1 VRLRDDE
8 VLSRA
13 RAKAAAA
20 LSDLYA
26 AAARRRRE
34 RYARR
39 PDLRRRLHRPVISV
53 GNLAVGGR
61 GKTPTVAF
69 LARLLAQA
77 GERPSILTRGYA
89 RTEPDEGVVVVS
101 APDGLR
107 ADLARA
113 GDEPL
118 MLARQL
124 PGVPVL
130 VSSDRYLAGRLAEH
144 HFGVTVHL
152 LDDGFQHLQLD
163 RDIDLVIVSSADLDP
178 EARSLP
184 SGRLREQPDA
194 LVAADAVL
202 AVDRDVE
209 LPGLDVPVF
218 TQRRAI
224 GDPILAG
231 PAADAGPREAP
242 VLAVAG
248 IADPERFMDDLGA
261 AGWIIGGALA
271 FRDHQP
277 YSRRDVDR
285 IWSEAARARAG
296 TVVTTEKDFVRLLPF
311 RPFPVPVAY
320 VPLTMEIEPAPEFR
334 RWIDASLRAARDIIL
349 D

>member
-1 VRLRDDE
+1 L
-8 VLSRA
+8 L
-13 RAKAAAA
+13 

-26 AAARRRRE
+26 AVARGRRE

-39 PDLRRRLHRPVISV
+39 PDLRRRLRRPVVSV

-61 GKTPTVAF
+61 GKTPVVAS
-69 LARLLAQA
+69 LARMLLEA

-89 RTEPDEGVVVVS
+89 RTQPDDGVVVVS

-144 HFGVTVHL
+144 HFGVSVHL

-163 RDIDLVIVSSADLDP
+163 RDVDIVIVASEDLDP
-178 EARSLP
+178 VSRTLP
-184 SGRLREQPDA
+184 GGRLREAQDA
-194 LVAADAVL
+194 LIAADAVL
-202 AVDRDVE
+202 AGSPGVRLPDDVDVPLFTLRRVIGDPVVAGPAPDALLRRLPVFAVAGVASPERFLDDLTAAGWTTAGALIFRDHHPYSPRDVE
-209 LPGLDVPVF
+209 
-218 TQRRAI
+218 
-224 GDPILAG
+224 
-231 PAADAGPREAP
+231 
-242 VLAVAG
+242 
-248 IADPERFMDDLGA
+248 
-261 AGWIIGGALA
+261 
-271 FRDHQP
+271 
-277 YSRRDVDR
+277 R
-285 IWSEAARARAG
+285 IWSSAERAG
-296 TVVTTEKDFVRLLPF
+296 AAAVVTTEKDFIRLLPF
-311 RPFPVPVAY
+311 RPFPMPVAY
-320 VPLTMEIEPAPEFR
+320 VPLTMEPEPAIEFR
-334 RWIDASLRAARDIIL
+334 RWLDASLRAARDIIL